1 MSCLSSVLENLKD
14 LNILA
19 DSFLVLPTVTCV
31 TNMYVNTPL
40 QKTSEKYGIFL
51 LAKIRCTSSRRL
63 ACLTYRSVVLSFCRS
78 VVLSFC
84 LTIVYGNGII
94 MRFLTTP
101 SG

>member
-40 QKTSEKYGIFL
+40 QKTSERKYGLSLSDQDPCENFVDASVAIL
-51 LAKIRCTSSRRL
+51 QHASKIL
-63 ACLTYRSVVLSFCRS
+63 PAHFGDAMADDAL
-78 VVLSFC
+78 
-84 LTIVYGNGII
+84 
-94 MRFLTTP
+94 
-101 SG
+101 